1 VFCEK
6 KILAII
12 PARGGSKGLPKKNI
26 LPICG
31 KPLITWTIDRAK
43 SSKYLDSF
51 VVSTDCKEIAKI
63 ALDAG
68 AGVPFLRP
76 DEFSTDKS
84 PTIDVIEHAV
94 SWLEREQSMTFDY
107 VLLLEPTS
115 PLREECDIDNMIEKL
130 IKKSSC
136 FDSIVSIGEVNEH
149 PSIVKRVEGEQIEPF
164 CKNLATATRRQDNEP
179 AYFPYGV
186 GYLAKTE
193 VLLKER
199 TFYSERCTFY
209 KIKKY
214 QNYEIDD
221 IYGFWCVENIMKN
234 LWGIV

>member
-1 VFCEK
+1 MFCEK

-43 SSKYLDSF
+43 SSKYLDRF

-68 AGVPFLRP
+68 AEVPFLRP
-76 DEFSTDKS
+76 DEFSTDES
-84 PTIDVIEHAV
+84 PTIDLIEHAV

-115 PLREECDIDNMIEKL
+115 PLREESDIDNMIENL
-130 IKKSSC
+130 IKKSSY
-136 FDSIVSIGEVNEH
+136 FDSIVSIGEVDEH

-164 CKNLATATRRQDNEP
+164 CRNLATATRRQDNEP

-221 IYGFWCVENIMKN
+221 IYGFWCVENIVKN